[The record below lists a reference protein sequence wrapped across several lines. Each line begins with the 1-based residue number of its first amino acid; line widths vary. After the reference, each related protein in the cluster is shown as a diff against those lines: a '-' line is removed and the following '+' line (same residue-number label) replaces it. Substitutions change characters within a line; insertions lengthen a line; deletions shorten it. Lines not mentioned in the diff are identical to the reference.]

1 MTYSEIALQLDQDR
15 IWAHLTYLS
24 KLDKLSGSPAARQAS
39 TYILQQLKQIGLPC
53 HEEHFEEFLSNPI
66 TSCLTLS
73 DGTVISSRPRSF
85 SANRPE
91 GVTGELVFDPHC
103 LDKQP
108 DLVQWEAQ
116 LESFRG
122 KIVVGHGFDER
133 YIKRL
138 ERHGVL
144 GLI

>member
-1 MTYSEIALQLDQDR
+1 MTYSEIALRLDQDR
-15 IWAHLTYLS
+15 IWEHLTYLS

-53 HEEHFEEFLSNPI
+53 HEEQFEEFLSNPI

-108 DLVQWEAQ
+108 DLVQWEAPVWRAS
-116 LESFRG
+116 EAKS
-122 KIVVGHGFDER
+122 
-133 YIKRL
+133 
-138 ERHGVL
+138 
-144 GLI
+144 